1 MTHEALQEFRRR
13 LLSQRSSLLGRW
25 RQALSDENEVLDAC
39 ARDGRDAAAALVEVA
54 VFDSIDAQGRG
65 ALARIQSSLAR
76 IERGTYEECV
86 ACHGRIGEERL
97 RAVPETDRCVRCAP
111 RLN

>member
-1 MTHEALQEFRRR
+1 MTYEALQQFRRR

-25 RQALSDENEVLDAC
+25 RQALSDENEVFDAC
-39 ARDGRDAAAALVEVA
+39 VRNGRHDSAALTEMMVL
-54 VFDSIDAQGRG
+54 DSIDAQGRG

-76 IERGTYEECV
+76 IERGNYEECV
-86 ACHGRIGEERL
+86 ACHGRIAEERL
-97 RAVPETDRCVRCAP
+97 RAVPETDRCDRCAP